1 MDLLMT
7 SSYLV
12 APEPPSVDFATL
24 DLLPYGIIVLDAT
37 GTILYYNARE
47 EAIAGRS
54 RDAVMG
60 RNFFRDVAPCT
71 QLGEFFDRFRDVIEA
86 EGLTAEFG
94 FHFPFPKQTRDVEIA
109 LTSFRYG
116 GEVLCLVSVR
126 DLSEEED
133 LRQRIRSAERF
144 SEIGEVTAGVAH
156 NFNNVLMAISTWTSV
171 LSQQEVQSE
180 MGRRAVQQI
189 NAAVDGGR
197 RMIERI
203 QEGIR
208 DKRNVDALVSKVN
221 IESVIRA
228 AVDMASPRA
237 GTRDI
242 RIVTDFTDGLP
253 ALSGDEAEL
262 QEVVVNLIANAIDAI
277 GDEGVIEIGTR
288 SAFGGVAVDVTDN
301 GSGMPEATRRK
312 LFRPLFTTKGAAGT
326 GLGLSTSFAIIL
338 RHGGEMHVRSS
349 PGEGS
354 TFTFRLPAS

>member
-1 MDLLMT
+1 MT

-12 APEPPSVDFATL
+12 APEPPVVDFATL

-54 RDAVMG
+54 RDDVMG
-60 RNFFRDVAPCT
+60 RDFFRDVAPCT
-71 QLGEFFDRFRDVIEA
+71 QLGEFFDKFRDVVEA
-86 EGLTAEFG
+86 EGVTAEFG
-94 FHFPFPKQTRDVEIA
+94 FHFPFPKRARDVEVA

-116 GEVLCLVSVR
+116 GEILCLVSVR

-133 LRQRIRSAERF
+133 LRQRIRSADRF

-156 NFNNVLMAISTWTSV
+156 NFGNVLMAISTWVTV
-171 LSQQEVQSE
+171 LSQQDVQSE
-180 MGRRAVQQI
+180 LGRRAVQQI
-189 NAAVDGGR
+189 NAAVDGGK

-203 QEGIR
+203 QEGVR
-208 DKRNVDALVSKVN
+208 DKRNADALVGKVN
-221 IESVIRA
+221 IESVVRNAI
-228 AVDMASPRA
+228 DMASPRI

-242 RIVTDFTDGLP
+242 RIVTDFADGLP

-277 GDEGVIEIGTR
+277 GDEGVVEVGTR

-301 GSGMPEATRRK
+301 GSGMTEATRRK
-312 LFRPLFTTKGAAGT
+312 LFRPLFTTKGTAGT

-338 RHGGEMHVRSS
+338 RHGGEMHVRST

-354 TFTFRLPAS
+354 TFTFRLPAA